1 MPDETTFNCACGFG
15 DLYRE
20 KRQYVKAVWWY
31 RRAIDQGHA
40 GAQYRLGGLY
50 AVGKG
55 VPQNDTEAV
64 RLTRLAADRGHV
76 PAQYYLGV
84 MYQFGRCVERNRA
97 ESVPWYRR
105 AAEQGH
111 VEAQYRLAGAYAVGK
126 SVERDLVRAY
136 MWYTVVKMAD
146 AGEMTSGSSRTH
158 LERIT
163 NKMSADQIA
172 EAQRLAREWDEAHPR
187 LPRFS
192 FEPSRSSR
200 YLFARSSSG
209 GR

>member
-40 GAQYRLGGLY
+40 RAQYRLGGLY

-64 RLTRLAADRGHV
+64 RLTRLAADRGDV
-76 PAQYYLGV
+76 EAQYYLGI
-84 MYQFGRCVERNRA
+84 MYQFGRCVELNRA

-111 VEAQYRLAGAYAVGK
+111 VWAQHRLAGAYAVGK
-126 SVERDLVRAY
+126 SVERDLVRAC

-146 AGEMTSGSSRTH
+146 AGEMTSGSSRTR
-158 LERIT
+158 LESIT

-187 LPRFS
+187 LPWFS
-192 FEPSRSSR
+192 FEPSRASR
-200 YLFARSSSG
+200 
-209 GR
+209 